1 MNLLPTLNGKIVVE
15 TGSCSKGVRIRIQS
29 DDAESGTEED
39 KGLAARRKE
48 IVRRR
53 IDDMGGTLAM
63 RENGALIEIELPA
76 VTREDSPH

>member
-1 MNLLPTLNGKIVVE
+1 VVE